1 MDFDRIAGTDGAI
14 AHSLPAIAPMSRFAF
29 FRQSGWMLIATVLS
43 GICLWAVH
51 LIVPGPLGEDAYGLF
66 NTLVSSL
73 AIASIPALGIQAIL
87 AQQTAAIVNESQMRQ
102 LRATVRVLLGGA
114 FVLWLVTVVVVFF
127 FQQSIGEKLKIK
139 HFSTVWITVVAA
151 LFILCLPVFMGVLQG
166 KQNFGW
172 FGGAG
177 IAGSLG
183 RFLGIFVLVYFLGYG
198 IAWAMAAVLIG
209 FGFSLTFSAWQTRDV
224 WLGPREP
231 VVWREWLA
239 RVVPL
244 SLGIGATTLIM
255 NADMILVRVLFE
267 PERTGYYSAAGI
279 LGRAL
284 AYFAGSMAQVMF
296 PKVVQSAARAERTN
310 IVAQAAGATA
320 LLGGIGALVCTIVPW
335 LPLRVIYP
343 PEYLSIEPIVPW
355 FAWCVLP
362 LTLSNVFINNL
373 LARGRYAVVPWLVM
387 VALGYAAALFMLSNR
402 IDIKAEHAAF
412 KTIVLTLGLF
422 GSVVLVVCAWF
433 TWRTTE
439 HGQSR
444 PAKAGAVA

>member
-1 MDFDRIAGTDGAI
+1 
-14 AHSLPAIAPMSRFAF
+14 MSRFAF
-29 FRQSGWMLIATVLS
+29 FRQSGWMMIATVLS
-43 GICLWAVH
+43 GIFLWAVH
-51 LIVPGPLGEDAYGLF
+51 LIVPQPLGEDAYGLF

-87 AQQTAAIVNESQMRQ
+87 AQQTAAIMNESQMRQ
-102 LRATVRVLLGGA
+102 LSATLRLLLGGA
-114 FVLWLVTVVVVFF
+114 VILWLVTVVVVFF
-127 FQQSIGEKLKIK
+127 FQQSIAESLKIK
-139 HFSTVWITVVAA
+139 DLSTVWITVVAA
-151 LFILCLPVFMGVLQG
+151 LFILCLPVFTGVLQG
-166 KQNFGW
+166 RQNFGW
-172 FGGAG
+172 FGGVS

-183 RFLGIFVLVYFLGYG
+183 RLLGIVVLVCLLGMG
-198 IAWAMAAVLIG
+198 ITGAMMAVF
-209 FGFSLTFSAWQTRDV
+209 FGFAFTLTLSAWQTRDV
-224 WLGPREP
+224 CLGPPEP

-239 RVVPL
+239 RAMPL
-244 SLGIGATTLIM
+244 TIGIGATTFIM
-255 NADMILVRVLFE
+255 NADMILVRTLFE
-267 PERTGYYSAAGI
+267 PEQTGYYSAAGI

-373 LARGRYAVVPWLVM
+373 LARGRYAVVPWLVI

-433 TWRTTE
+433 TWRTTQ
-439 HGQSR
+439 HGGSR
-444 PAKAGAVA
+444 PAKEGVVA